1 MMIVIRGGRLFS
13 ATDGNVVAD
22 GVVAIN
28 EGRIAYAGPRSG
40 FVQPQEEATLIDAGG
55 RTVLPGLIDLHVHMI
70 ITYKR
75 PVEYHLERAI
85 GATMM
90 NGVANCERALRAG
103 ITAVRDCGAGHLG
116 IFALRDSIN
125 SGEVKGPRIFAA
137 GKAICMTG
145 GSSWEALCREADGP
159 DECRKAA
166 REQLRRPGSIFV
178 SADGADLLKVMAT
191 DQGYNRTRVQME
203 VEEMAAVADEAH
215 KMERRVAAHVGG
227 AEGAIRCV
235 KAGIDS
241 IEHGNVLDE
250 ASIDA
255 MANAGTAYVPTLDVY
270 WEPAVLGAAAGFS
283 QHEIGYCKKYYEPH
297 KRSFELALN
306 AGIKIGA
313 GTDSG
318 GLAHVVGKSMHQELQ
333 LLVDYGMKPVAA
345 LRAATA
351 VAADILGQEARLGT
365 LEVGKSADVLIVDGD
380 PTTKIGDIRN
390 TWLVLRDGQVVVDN
404 RK

>member
-1 MMIVIRGGRLFS
+1 MMTVIRGGRVFS
-13 ATDGNVVAD
+13 ATGGNAIAD
-22 GVVAIN
+22 GVVAIS
-28 EGRIAYAGPRSG
+28 EGKIAYAGPGSG
-40 FVQPQEEATLIDAGG
+40 FVQSQEEVTLIDAGG

-75 PVEYHLERAI
+75 PVDHHLERAI

-90 NGVANCERALRAG
+90 NGVANCERALRSG
-103 ITAVRDCGAGHLG
+103 ITTVRDCGAGHLG

-166 REQLRRPGSIFV
+166 REQLRRPGTIFV

-191 DQGYNRTRVQME
+191 DQGYNRTRVQMT

-215 KMERRVAAHVGG
+215 KMELRVAAHVGG

-270 WEPAVLGAAAGFS
+270 WEPVVLGAAAGFT

-297 KRSFELALN
+297 KRSFELALD
-306 AGIKIGA
+306 AGITIGA

-318 GLAHVVGKSMHQELQ
+318 GLTHVVGKSMHQELE
-333 LLVDYGMKPVAA
+333 LLVDYGMKPAAA

-351 VAADILGQEARLGT
+351 VAAEILGQEAKLGT
-365 LEVGKSADVLIVDGD
+365 LEVGKLADVLVVDGD
-380 PTTKIGDIRN
+380 PTTNIGDIRD
-390 TWLVLRDGQVVVDN
+390 TWVVLRDGQVVVDN